1 MNLPEIVIRQP
12 KRRGPRLLWIGALT
26 ALAVIAFWGLFVLAR
41 HAFEDDVA
49 KHRRELNELLA
60 VRKTLTQSLRETRD
74 ENDDLRDELTF
85 LRQTEQVEAEA
96 AQLLRKELGSLQSEL
111 LELREQLAFY
121 RGIVSPDVVKAGV
134 RVHSLKLHPTGG
146 TPRYRYE
153 LVLVQAVRRQ
163 GNAAGQFKLVVEG
176 VRDGRPLSVAWHEL
190 REGNAELQR
199 YGFQY
204 FQEFDGT
211 IKLPLGFM
219 PQRIRVQLIPDG
231 SAPAVEEVLEWR
243 RSVLAAEPPDRSP

>member
-12 KRRGPRLLWIGALT
+12 KRHGPRLVWIAALT
-26 ALAVIAFWGLFVLAR
+26 AVAVVALWALFVLAR
-41 HAFEDDVA
+41 HAFEDDAA
-49 KHRRELNELLA
+49 KHQRELNELLA

-74 ENDDLRDELTF
+74 ENENLRDELAF
-85 LRQTEQVEAEA
+85 LRQSQQVEAEA
-96 AQLLRKELGSLQSEL
+96 AQLLRGELERLQSEL

-134 RVHSLKLHPTGG
+134 RVHSLKLAPTGV
-146 TPRYRYE
+146 TPQFRYE

-163 GNAAGQFKLVVEG
+163 GNAAGQFKMVVEG
-176 VRDGRPLSVAWHEL
+176 VRDGRPLSVSWPEL
-190 REGNAELQR
+190 SEGRDELPK

-204 FQEFDGT
+204 FQEFDGL
-211 IKLPLGFM
+211 IKLPAGFK

-243 RSVLAAEPPDRSP
+243 RSVLAAEGPDRSP